1 MQRTLV
7 IFKPDTLQRSLVGKL
22 IERFEDK
29 GFIIQ
34 GCKMMSLSEEILK
47 EHYAHIADKPFFPD
61 VLRFMRSTPVV
72 VLCLAADSDTAEQ
85 VRKILGATNCRKAE
99 NGTIRSDFGNS
110 IGYNLVHASDSP
122 ETADVEIQRFFKA
135 DELFDWKPAL
145 YGYVY
150 EN

>member
-1 MQRTLV
+1 MQRTIV
-7 IFKPDTLQRSLVGKL
+7 ILKPDSLQRSLVGKI
-22 IERFEDK
+22 IERFENK

-34 GCKMMSLSEEILK
+34 GCKMAQLNEKVLR

-61 VLRFMRSTPVV
+61 TLRFMQSTPVV
-72 VLCLAADSDTAEQ
+72 ILCLAAEADTTEQ
-85 VRKILGATNCRKAE
+85 VRKVLGATNCRKAE

-122 ETADVEIQRFFKA
+122 ETAEIEIKRFFSP
-135 DELFDWKPAL
+135 DELFEWKPTL
-145 YGYVY
+145 YSYIY